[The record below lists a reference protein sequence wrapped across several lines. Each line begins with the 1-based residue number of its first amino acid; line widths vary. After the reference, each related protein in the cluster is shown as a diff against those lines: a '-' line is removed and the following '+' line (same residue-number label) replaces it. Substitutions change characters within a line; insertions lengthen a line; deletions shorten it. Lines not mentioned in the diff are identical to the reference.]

1 MSSEAPR
8 PANDDP
14 HGDQAFL
21 AERRRQ
27 RGRSSILTEGE
38 DFTGGGGDD
47 GGDDGGEEK
56 KRLYGTLRIQRI
68 KGTGET
74 VWVPVDLTTEVSSP
88 CPVQVLGMKDG
99 AVYVLDP
106 LGQLRILT
114 NLGQNELRMLFGRYC
129 GWLDR
134 HFPQFDKNKG
144 WKGFQAQYAQQALYQ
159 AAGSKPV
166 FDTRDRVRG
175 LGCWKDDEG
184 RLIQHLGNVV
194 LVDGAEHEPGEI
206 GEHVYPGRPKVP
218 PPIPD
223 ARDIEM
229 PAANGGTVK
238 MNAGEVVFEHFAS
251 WRWARGDLDARLLL
265 GQLGCAILGGALDWR
280 PHAFIT
286 GDAGTGKST
295 LQEHYKKVLPGRL
308 ASTVDATPAALRQII
323 NQDAI
328 GVSFDEIEADYTND
342 QAVHV
347 MKLARTAAS
356 GGTVY
361 RGGQDHKAADFQL
374 RGCFL
379 FSAIIPPSMRMQDM
393 QRITFL
399 RLYPLP
405 KGQKLAKRSEADWR
419 KLGQRLAWRMA
430 DGWERFEETREVY
443 EQALM
448 DKGGHAQRGARQF
461 GTLLAAADLL
471 LFDSVPTADVAAEQ
485 VRGLERSSLYEYE
498 QADPTW
504 LTTFKTIL
512 AATFEHWRGSQF
524 PTVVEVVRDWIL
536 APDPD
541 DKRRIQRKLNR
552 VGLAIITERRTGE
565 MFLAVHPRHSQI
577 KTIFAQSDLRAHGG
591 EGAWSG
597 VLRGGDPYHP
607 TDNAK
612 GSPEGH
618 WRANNVPQLDSVKCV
633 QIRLGAKVDLQG
645 VLTPIFLLDPDAQ
658 DGGAARMD
666 IEQRRVKDGLG

>member
-1 MSSEAPR
+1 VSDKSEDAPA
-8 PANDDP
+8 PDP
-14 HGDQAFL
+14 GVVASLDEARRKRGRASL
-21 AERRRQ
+21 LNEAERF
-27 RGRSSILTEGE
+27 
-38 DFTGGGGDD
+38 DGGGD
-47 GGDDGGEEK
+47 GGGEDDGSEK
-56 KRLYGTLRIQRI
+56 PRLYRTLRIQRI
-68 KGTGET
+68 TGTGEV
-74 VWVPVDLTTEVSSP
+74 VWTPIDLSTQVATA
-88 CPVQVLGMKDG
+88 CPVEVLGMKDG
-99 AVYVLDP
+99 ALYVLDP

-114 NLGQNELRMLFGRYC
+114 NLGQMELRMLFGKFC
-129 GWLDR
+129 SWLDR

-144 WKGFQAQYAQQALYQ
+144 WKGFQAQYAAQALVQ
-159 AAGSKPV
+159 EAGDKPV

-184 RLIQHLGNVV
+184 RLIQHLGDWV
-194 LVDGAEHEPGEI
+194 LVGDDELKPGEI

-218 PPIPD
+218 RPLPD
-223 ARDIEM
+223 PRDIEAS
-229 PAANGGTVK
+229 AAADGSVMMT
-238 MNAGEVVFEHFAS
+238 AGEVVFEHFCT

-295 LQEHYKKVLPGRL
+295 LQEHYKKLMGPRL
-308 ASTVDATPAALRQII
+308 ASTVDATAAALRQII

-342 QAVHV
+342 MATHV

-399 RLYPLP
+399 RLYALP
-405 KGQKLAKRSEADWR
+405 RDQKLTKRSDAEWR
-419 KLGQRLAWRMA
+419 RLGQRLAGRLA
-430 DGWERFEETREVY
+430 QGWSRFEQTREVY

-448 DKGGHAQRGARQF
+448 DTCDHAQRGARQF

-471 LFDSVPTADVAAEQ
+471 LHDSVPSAEVAVSL

-512 AATFEHWRGSQF
+512 SASPEVWRTYGF
-524 PTVVEVVRDWIL
+524 PTVAEVIREWFEAGGDEVERQKL
-536 APDPD
+536 Q
-541 DKRRIQRKLNR
+541 KRLNR
-552 VGLAIITERRTGE
+552 AGLAMVTERATGE
-565 MFLAVHPRHSQI
+565 VFLAIHPRHEQI
-577 KTIFAQSDLRAHGG
+577 KAIFAKTDLRAHGG

-607 TDNAK
+607 IDLSK
-612 GSPEGH
+612 GSPDGI
-618 WRANNVPQLDSVKCV
+618 WRANNVPHLDGQKCV
-633 QIRLGAKVDLQG
+633 QIRLAARYDAQG
-645 VLTPIFLLDPDAQ
+645 VLTPIFLADPEAE
-658 DGGAARMD
+658 DGG
-666 IEQRRVKDGLG
+666 QRRLDATRRAVKT